1 MRRLGHIAA
10 VLALSLTLLGSALA
24 DGGHDHGTDVDT
36 SWSESEE
43 SLELSE
49 DEWAALEQS
58 LETSEHE
65 ADEETALMTLL
76 SEELDES
83 AIETDSFDA
92 THALDEFHEFEN
104 DESWFEK
111 NNFFALEDDKAF
123 SLVQIT
129 AINSAE
135 SKSIV
140 ASSSE
145 EGATSSTHEIDALS
159 EVDTESSDSTEV
171 YTLSTSLLD
180 LLDSS
185 SSASE
190 SSQEF
195 AANEAAEAAES
206 LDIDAFSESEE
217 FEESVD
223 GWGVFG
229 PSFFRHVGSS
239 FISRVVGSIFD

>member
-49 DEWAALEQS
+49 DEFAAIEES
-58 LETSEHE
+58 LETSEE
-65 ADEETALMTLL
+65 QADAESALMTLL
-76 SEELDES
+76 SDELDES
-83 AIETDSFDA
+83 SISTDSFDA
-92 THALDEFHEFEN
+92 THALDTFHEFEN
-104 DESWFEK
+104 EEAAFEK

-145 EGATSSTHEIDALS
+145 EGWTSSTHEID
-159 EVDTESSDSTEV
+159 
-171 YTLSTSLLD
+171 
-180 LLDSS
+180 
-185 SSASE
+185 
-190 SSQEF
+190 
-195 AANEAAEAAES
+195 
-206 LDIDAFSESEE
+206 
-217 FEESVD
+217 
-223 GWGVFG
+223 
-229 PSFFRHVGSS
+229 
-239 FISRVVGSIFD
+239 